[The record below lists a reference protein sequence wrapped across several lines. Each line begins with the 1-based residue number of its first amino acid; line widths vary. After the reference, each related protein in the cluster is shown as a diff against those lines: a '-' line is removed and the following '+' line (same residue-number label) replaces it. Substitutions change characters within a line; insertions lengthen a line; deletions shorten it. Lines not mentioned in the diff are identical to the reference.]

1 MTTAEP
7 TASLRTCGVR
17 VPCSTSNIGAGFDC
31 LGLAFNRYL
40 DAAYVPGGDT
50 LTVQRGGTVAVL
62 DDDAKDSFVAAFRAQ
77 LSRHGIDPRG
87 TLTVT
92 SQIPVGRGLGSSG
105 AAVVAGVTLAMAA
118 RGDDIDRAD
127 ALAAALRIEGHPDNA
142 APSLFGGLVA
152 VMTAEDGTPRA
163 LSQTLSTQLGF

>member
-50 LTVQRGGTVAVL
+50 LSVERDGTLSGL
-62 DDDAKDSFVAAFRAQ
+62 DDDARHILVTAFRAQ
-77 LSRHGIDPRG
+77 LPKSAISDAGM
-87 TLTVT
+87 TLGVT
-92 SQIPVGRGLGSSG
+92 SQIPVGGGLGSSG
-105 AAVVAGVTLAMAA
+105 AAVVAGVALAMAA
-118 RGDDIDRAD
+118 RNETLDRH
-127 ALAAALRIEGHPDNA
+127 AALNTALRVEGHPDNA
-142 APSLFGGLVA
+142 APALFGGLVA
-152 VMTAEDGTPRA
+152 VMIAEDGSARA
-163 LSQTLSTQLGF
+163 LPQTLSP